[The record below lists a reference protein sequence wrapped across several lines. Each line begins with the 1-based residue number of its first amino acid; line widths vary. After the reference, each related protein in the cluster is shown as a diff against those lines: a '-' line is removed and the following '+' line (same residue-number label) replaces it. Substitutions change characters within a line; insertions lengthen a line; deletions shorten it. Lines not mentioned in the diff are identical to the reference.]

1 MSHDTDRDRR
11 RQPIAGPP
19 EGGGYGEYEHPY
31 PRPDGSSGMRPD
43 TWDQLPPTPFR
54 PQGSPRPQSQADG
67 FASSSSEPGGDG
79 RADRS
84 GSYAGRGPKGYR
96 RSDDRIKEDVCE
108 QLTLHPDIDASE
120 VEIKVQAGEVT
131 LTGTV
136 DDRQTKRMIED
147 VAESASGVK
156 EVNNQ
161 LRVKQREST
170 GGVSNGAGTA
180 ETPGSRSRT

>member
-1 MSHDTDRDRR
+1 M
-11 RQPIAGPP
+11 
-19 EGGGYGEYEHPY
+19 Y
-31 PRPDGSSGMRPD
+31 
-43 TWDQLPPTPFR
+43 
-54 PQGSPRPQSQADG
+54 
-67 FASSSSEPGGDG
+67 EPGGEYGG
-79 RADRS
+79 RYGQGGPGQYGGRQDPGGESYGGRQS
-84 GSYAGRGPKGYR
+84 GYGRRGFGGYAEMGRGQFTGRGPKGYR

-180 ETPGSRSRT
+180 ETPGSRSRA